1 LTLAAGTRLG
11 PYEIQA
17 PVGAGGMGEVYRAR
31 DTRLGRTVAV
41 KVLPSELSENRELRE
56 RFERE
61 AQTIS
66 SLSHSHICALYDVG
80 REGETDYL
88 VMEFLEGETLSAR
101 LGRGVLPT
109 EQVLRYGTEIADALD
124 KAHRQGIVHRD
135 LKPGNVMLTKSGVK
149 LLDFGLAKAFQRPL
163 DAAGREQAA
172 AGQHPMAGKGLTAI
186 PTVIGSPNLTEA
198 GVILGTFQYMAPEQ
212 LEGREADA
220 RTDIFALG
228 AVLYEMA
235 TGRKAF
241 SGATQASLIS
251 SILRD
256 EPPQVSQVVPM
267 TPSALDRVVKTCLA
281 KDPEE
286 RWQSAGD
293 IAKELR
299 WIAEGSAAGV
309 AAPTPVS
316 SRRRNRERIAW
327 AAAGVALV
335 LAAWLGLSRTKPAPA
350 AARRVV
356 RTNILLPEKLF
367 LNNAVVSPDG
377 SRVVFGGRDAAGKV
391 HLWVRP
397 LDSYTATPLA
407 GTEDGI
413 LPFWSP
419 DGRYIAFFADK
430 KMKRVESSGGS
441 PIALYD
447 VDGLGGAWA
456 PNGDILFAGPS
467 GPLYRLEASGAKAT
481 PVTKIDSSRGE
492 TAHRYPFFLPDG
504 RHFLYLAM
512 NLAGARNDP
521 ANRIWVGSL
530 DGAAA
535 KPLVAT
541 NFNAQYAD
549 GRLLFIRGGDF
560 GGSLLAQPFDAASLE
575 TSGQPATVA
584 DQVSLYGD
592 FLGLGDYSVSSE
604 GTLVLDSSLLL
615 RRLEWYDRKG
625 SQAGAFGE
633 PAAQFGFRISPDG
646 SRIAVA
652 VYEPGSQTTQ
662 IWVGDTARGVRTRLT
677 SGPSSNSGPIWSPDG
692 SKIAFQTDRKHQ
704 ADIYS
709 RAADGSGAEEAITD
723 EVGQRLPADWSKDGQ
738 IVYLDREAAGG
749 RLMQLSVV
757 SVSPP
762 RKPFTLLPRQQKDFG
777 FSVRLSPDGRWVAYD
792 LDESGR
798 SEIYVVSFPEG
809 RGKVQVSDNGGVAPK
824 WTRGGKEVV
833 YNAFDGRIMSVEIDT
848 TRGLRAGTPKPLFQ
862 LPEGAGFGWDVTADG
877 ERFLVNVP
885 VVKSSA
891 VPLNVIMNW
900 SASLKK

>member
-1 LTLAAGTRLG
+1 MTLAAGTRLG

-41 KVLPSELSENRELRE
+41 KVLPSEVSQNRELRE

-149 LLDFGLAKAFQRPL
+149 LLDFGLAKPVSSI
-163 DAAGREQAA
+163 AA
-172 AGQHPMAGKGLTAI
+172 KGSLTAL
-186 PTVIGSPNLTEA
+186 PTQAELTRE
-198 GVILGTFQYMAPEQ
+198 GMILGTFQYMAPEQ

-220 RTDIFALG
+220 RTDIFSLG

-256 EPPQVSQVVPM
+256 DPPPVSQVVPM
-267 TPSALDRVVKTCLA
+267 TPPALDRVVRTCLA

-293 IAKELR
+293 VAKELR

-309 AAPTPVS
+309 AAPAAVS

-327 AAAGVALV
+327 AAAGAALV
-335 LAAWLGLSRTKPAPA
+335 LAAWLGLSRARPAPA
-350 AARRVV
+350 AEQRVV
-356 RTNILLPEKLF
+356 RTNILLPERLF
-367 LNNAVVSPDG
+367 LNNAVLSPDG
-377 SRVVFGGRDAAGKV
+377 SRLVFGGRDAAGRV
-391 HLWVRP
+391 QLWVRP
-397 LDSYTATPLA
+397 LDSYAATPLA

-419 DGRYIAFFADK
+419 DGRFIGFFADK
-430 KMKRVESSGGS
+430 KMKRIESSGGS
-441 PIALYD
+441 AIALYD

-456 PNGDILFAGPS
+456 PSGDILFTEPS
-467 GPLYRLEASGAKAT
+467 GPIYRLPASGGKAV
-481 PVTKIDSSRGE
+481 PVTKLDSARGE
-492 TAHRYPFFLPDG
+492 TGHRHPFFLPDG
-504 RHFLYLAM
+504 KHFLFLAL
-512 NLAGARNDP
+512 NLAGQRSDP
-521 ANRIWVGSL
+521 ANRVWVGSL
-530 DGAAA
+530 DGGAA
-535 KPLVAT
+535 KPLIAT

-549 GRLLFIRGGDF
+549 GYLLFIRGGDF
-560 GGSLLAQPFDAASLE
+560 GGTLLAQPFDPARLE
-575 TSGQPATVA
+575 TSGQPVTVA

-592 FLGLGDYSVSSE
+592 VLGFGDYSVSRN

-625 SQAGAFGE
+625 SQTGVFGE

-646 SRIAVA
+646 SRVAVA
-652 VYEPGSQTTQ
+652 VYEPGTQTTQ
-662 IWVGDTARGVRTRLT
+662 IWVGDVGRGVRTRLT
-677 SGPSSNSGPIWSPDG
+677 SGPSSNTGPVWSPEG
-692 SKIAFQTDRKHQ
+692 SRIAFQTDRKHQ
-704 ADIYS
+704 ADIYV
-709 RAADGSGAEEAITD
+709 RPADGSGAEEAITD
-723 EVGQRLPADWSKDGQ
+723 EVGQRIPTDWSKDGQ
-738 IVYLDREAAGG
+738 VVYLDREAAGG

-757 SVSPP
+757 SLSPP
-762 RKPFTLLPRQQKDFG
+762 RKPFTLLPRAQKDFG

-792 LDESGR
+792 MDESGR
-798 SEIYVVSFPEG
+798 SEVYVVSFPEG
-809 RGKVQVSDNGGVAPK
+809 RGKVQISDNGGIAPK
-824 WTRGGKEVV
+824 WTRGG
-833 YNAFDGRIMSVEIDT
+833 
-848 TRGLRAGTPKPLFQ
+848 
-862 LPEGAGFGWDVTADG
+862 
-877 ERFLVNVP
+877 
-885 VVKSSA
+885 
-891 VPLNVIMNW
+891 
-900 SASLKK
+900 